1 MTEVKQL
8 INAFVTHMKEIGW
21 DIVLNEKQ
29 DNDIPKN
36 VDRQIRQYPAGVAGI
51 CQKRKAHGKP

>member
-29 DNDIPKN
+29 DNDIPKTLT
-36 VDRQIRQYPAGVAGI
+36 DRYANIPQEWLD
-51 CQKRKAHGKP
+51 